1 MPILGSLA
9 SSVQKAAVESF
20 DSIAT
25 QTLSSNTTAVTFNSI
40 PSTYKDLHVRY
51 SAKKIDSGITDVILT
66 FNGDGATNYSKS
78 WIFTFD
84 GGGPYESGNNS
95 SLSLGYVPGDDS
107 SVFGAAMIDILDYAS
122 TDKNKT
128 CTYLTGNEK
137 SSANTTTLVI
147 GAGQW
152 ESTSAISS
160 LTLSCGSSFAIG
172 STFEIY
178 GIKG

>member
-1 MPILGSLA
+1 MPILGVFA
-9 SSVQKAAVESF
+9 SSVQKSVESF

-25 QTLSSNTTAVTFNSI
+25 QTLSSNTTAVTFSSI

-51 SAKKIDSGITDVILT
+51 VAKNINSGITDVYLT
-66 FNGDGATNYSKS
+66 FNSDGGSNYSKS

-84 GGGPYESGNNS
+84 GGGPYESGNDTG
-95 SLSLGYVPGDDS
+95 LSLGYTAGNDS
-107 SVFGAAMIDILDYAS
+107 GVYGAAMIDIPDYAS
-122 TDKNKT
+122 TNKNKT

-137 SSANTTTLVI
+137 SSANTTTLII

-152 ESTSAISS
+152 RSTAAISS
-160 LTLSCGSSFAIG
+160 LTLSCGTFASG
-172 STFEIY
+172 SRFELY

>member
-1 MPILGSLA
+1 MPILGVLA
-9 SSVQKAAVESF
+9 SSVQKAVESF

-25 QTLSSNTTAVTFNSI
+25 QTLSSDTTTVTFNSI

-51 SAKKIDSGITDVILT
+51 VAKKIDSGITDINLT
-66 FNGDGATNYSKS
+66 FNGDGGSNYSKS

-84 GGGPYESGNNS
+84 GAGPYESGNDTG
-95 SLSLGYVPGDDS
+95 LSIGYAAGSDS
-107 SVFGAAMIDILDYAS
+107 GVFGAGMIDIPDYAA
-122 TDKNKT
+122 TTKNKT

-152 ESTSAISS
+152 RSTAAISS
-160 LTLSCGSSFAIG
+160 LTLSCGATFSTG

>member
-1 MPILGSLA
+1 MPILGVLA
-9 SSVQKAAVESF
+9 SSVQKAVESF

-25 QTLSSNTTAVTFNSI
+25 QTLASDSSSVTFSSI

-51 SAKKIDSGITDVILT
+51 VAKNINSGITDVYLT
-66 FNGDGATNYSKS
+66 FNGDGGGNYSKS

-84 GGGPYESGNNS
+84 GAGPYESGNDTG
-95 SLSLGYVPGDDS
+95 LSLGYTAGNDS
-107 SVFGAAMIDILDYAS
+107 SVYGAGVIDIPDYAV
-122 TDKNKT
+122 TTKNKT

-137 SSANTTTLVI
+137 SSGNTTTLVI

-152 ESTSAISS
+152 RSTSAISS
-160 LTLSCGSSFAIG
+160 LTLSCGTFATG
-172 STFEIY
+172 STFELY

>member
-1 MPILGSLA
+1 MPILGVLA
-9 SSVQKAAVESF
+9 SSVQKAVESF

-25 QTLSSNTTAVTFNSI
+25 QTLSSNTTNITFSSI

-51 SAKKIDSGITDVILT
+51 VAKNINSGITDVALT
-66 FNGDGATNYSKS
+66 FNGDGAGNYSKS

-84 GGGPYESGNNS
+84 GAGPYESGNDS
-95 SLSLGYVPGDDS
+95 SISLGYTAGNDS
-107 SVFGAAMIDILDYAS
+107 GVFGAAMIDIPDYAS
-122 TDKNKT
+122 TNKNKT

-137 SSANTTTLVI
+137 SSANTTTLII

-152 ESTSAISS
+152 RSTAAISS
-160 LTLSCGSSFAIG
+160 LTLSCATFATGSR
-172 STFEIY
+172 FELY